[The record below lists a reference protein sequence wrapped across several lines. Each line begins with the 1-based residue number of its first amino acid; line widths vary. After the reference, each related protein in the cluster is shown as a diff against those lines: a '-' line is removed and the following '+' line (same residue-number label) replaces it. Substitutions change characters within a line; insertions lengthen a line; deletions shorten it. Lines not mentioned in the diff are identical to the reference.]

1 MNLEINLVRKL
12 YNSSNVKN
20 GIDELSVLTVAFGVE
35 NEIHSGLSDWA
46 LIKEFLGLAVGI
58 PHFVIGLFSG
68 IPLSL
73 SLSLI

>member
-35 NEIHSGLSDWA
+35 NEIHSGLSD
-46 LIKEFLGLAVGI
+46 
-58 PHFVIGLFSG
+58 
-68 IPLSL
+68 
-73 SLSLI
+73 